1 MGKGRTDKIK
11 HIAIIMD
18 GNGRWAKKRNL
29 PRLMGHRAGIKTVRK
44 IIEASLESG
53 VKYLTLYTF
62 STENWR
68 RPKKEVSTLMNLLK
82 EYLIKEL
89 KQFNE
94 EGIRLLAIGQLERL
108 PQSVK
113 DALYKTI
120 NETKDNSKLNLILAL
135 SYGGRNEIAEASRK
149 IAEDIKI
156 NKIKPNQINEK
167 LFSKYLYTHK
177 IPDPDLLI
185 RTSNELRLSNFLLWQ
200 LSYAELYFS
209 RKLWPDFTKKD
220 FKIIVEDY
228 NKRER
233 KFGNI

>member
-1 MGKGRTDKIK
+1 MTKEKTKLK
-11 HIAIIMD
+11 HVAIIMD

-29 PRLMGHRAGIKTVRK
+29 PRLMGHRAGVKTVRK
-44 IIEASLESG
+44 IIEVSLELG

-68 RPKKEVSTLMNLLK
+68 RPRKEVSILMNLLK

-89 KQFNE
+89 KQFNK

-113 DALYKTI
+113 EALYKTI

-135 SYGGRNEIAEASRK
+135 SYGGRNEITEASRK
-149 IAEDIKI
+149 IAEDVKTNRIQPEQVTK
-156 NKIKPNQINEK
+156 E
-167 LFSKYLYTHK
+167 LFSKYLYTHN

-209 RKLWPDFTKKD
+209 HKLWPDFTKKD

-233 KFGNI
+233 RFGNI

>member
-1 MGKGRTDKIK
+1 MTKEKTKLK
-11 HIAIIMD
+11 HVAIIMD

-29 PRLMGHRAGIKTVRK
+29 PRLMGHRAGVKTVRK
-44 IIEASLESG
+44 VIEASLELG

-68 RPKKEVSTLMNLLK
+68 RPKKEVGFLMNLLK

-89 KQFNE
+89 KQFNK

-113 DALYKTI
+113 EALHKTI
-120 NETKDNSKLNLILAL
+120 NETKDNSRLNLILAL

-167 LFSKYLYTHK
+167 LFSNYLYTHN

-209 RKLWPDFTKKD
+209 HKLWPDFTKKD

-233 KFGNI
+233 RLGKI